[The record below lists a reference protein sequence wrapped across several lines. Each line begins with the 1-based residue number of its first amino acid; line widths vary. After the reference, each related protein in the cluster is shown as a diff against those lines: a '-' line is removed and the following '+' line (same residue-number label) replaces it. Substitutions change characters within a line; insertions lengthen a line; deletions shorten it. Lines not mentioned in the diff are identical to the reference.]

1 MQSNATQLIYL
12 KEILIEYIHYTKGI
26 EVEEKS
32 MSKVYFAAARVKKWK
47 YAESMPGKLE
57 RLLKKIDLSDH
68 FESKEWVAVKTHFG
82 SEGAHRIVRPVF
94 LKKVTDAL
102 RTIGAKPFV
111 TDTVRIR
118 GLDYL
123 EIANQNGIN
132 HLSVGSP
139 VILAD
144 GLYGNDSIMVKSG
157 DILGEIAIAS
167 VIHDVPAM
175 VVCSHVKGHINAG
188 YAGAIKNLAMGGVS
202 SAHRHCGWKCGRG
215 AMHTIG
221 EGKLVWDEQ
230 KCTFCYQCEEVCPL
244 DCIEFKEGTLTYDNE
259 RCWRCGRCTRVC
271 PGEGLTLPGDDELFM
286 KSLAEAASAVLG
298 TFKPG
303 RVLYINFLT
312 EIQPEC
318 DCMPAADVPIIQ
330 DLGILISYDLVAVE
344 QASIQMLRDAK
355 PLPASLASD
364 ENIPEGA
371 DILTKLHHKPHLLQ
385 IDESERLG
393 LGSRK
398 YELIELD

>member
-1 MQSNATQLIYL
+1 
-12 KEILIEYIHYTKGI
+12 
-26 EVEEKS
+26 
-32 MSKVYFAAARVKKWK
+32 MSKVYFADARVKKWK

-57 RLLKKIDLSDH
+57 RLLKIIDVPSH

-82 SEGAHRIVRPVF
+82 SEGAHRIVRSVF
-94 LKKVTDAL
+94 LKKVTDTL
-102 RTIGAKPFV
+102 KTFGAKPFV
-111 TDTVRIR
+111 TDTVRIK

-123 EIANQNGIN
+123 EVANQNGIN
-132 HLSVGSP
+132 HLSVGVP

-144 GLYGNDSIMVKSG
+144 GLYGNDSIMVKAG

-202 SAHRHCGWKCGRG
+202 SAHRQCGWKCGRG

-244 DCIEFKEGTLTYDNE
+244 DCIEFKDGDLTYDNE

-271 PGEGLTLPGDDELFM
+271 PEGGLTLPGDDKLFM
-286 KSLAEAASAVLG
+286 KALSEAAAAVLS

-303 RVLYINFLT
+303 KILYINFLT

-318 DCMPAADVPIIQ
+318 DCMPAADVPVIQ

-344 QASIQMLRDAK
+344 QASVQMLLDAK
-355 PLPASLASD
+355 PLPASIAAD
-364 ENIPEGA
+364 ENVLDGD
-371 DILTKLHHKPHLLQ
+371 DILTRLHNKPYLLQ
-385 IDESERLG
+385 IDEAERLG
-393 LGSRK
+393 LGCRD
-398 YELIELD
+398 YELIMLE